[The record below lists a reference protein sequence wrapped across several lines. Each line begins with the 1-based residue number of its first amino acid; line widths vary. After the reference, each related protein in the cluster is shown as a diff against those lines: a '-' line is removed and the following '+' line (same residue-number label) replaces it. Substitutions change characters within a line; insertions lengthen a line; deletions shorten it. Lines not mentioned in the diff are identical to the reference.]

1 MHAFRLG
8 IIAAAAR
15 ITAGGGGGGGVDPM
29 FEDVMVLLHG
39 DSGTV
44 LDSSMYAR
52 TATVSGSITNS
63 TAVPG
68 YFGASQLLIASGAS
82 ATFPGLNVT
91 TDGTHTFECF
101 IRFPVD
107 GSPRAHVFGSWTGAG
122 ETGWT
127 FDLDNAGNGRLAVN
141 GGLASSSGSNPL
153 SKDVRYHIVVVLTI
167 SSTSTTASYYVDGVL
182 ATTFTGG
189 AIGSRNSNDS
199 SYNLRIGNRSDGSLN
214 FNGYIEEF
222 RYTRGVRYPGSIT
235 VPTAALPDAGP
246 ALVFTAGTDITLT
259 DGGRTAASTNG
270 WTSTPITTPIPSTGK
285 HYVEFLV
292 NGAGAQMLGVMQS
305 AAVTGNFV
313 GAFSNSTSN
322 GDDLRNGGGIFTT
335 VTGGNFS
342 SASSRVGVA
351 VDQTAGTVRWYKD
364 GVLQAAEVS
373 FTPGTSGLYFAAG
386 INAARPSVSVLRG
399 SATTPSG
406 FTYLGA

>member
-15 ITAGGGGGGGVDPM
+15 ITAGGGGGGGAVDPM
-29 FEDVMVLLHG
+29 FEDVQLLLHG
-39 DSGTV
+39 DTGTV
-44 LDSSMYAR
+44 LDSSLFGR
-52 TATVSGSITNS
+52 TATVSGTITNS
-63 TAVPG
+63 TAVSG
-68 YFGASQLLIASGAS
+68 YFGAAQLQFASGAA
-82 ATFPGLNVT
+82 ATFTGLKAT

-107 GSPRAHVFGSWTGAG
+107 GSPRAHIFGSWSGSN
-122 ETGWT
+122 GWT
-127 FDLDNAGNGRLAVN
+127 FDLDNGGGPQLAINGA
-141 GGLASSSGSNPL
+141 LASRSGGTGLN
-153 SKDVRYHIVVVLTI
+153 KNVRYHLALVLTI
-167 SSTSTTASYYVDGVL
+167 SSSTTTAVCYVDGVQNC
-182 ATTFTGG
+182 TFSAGV
-189 AIGSRNSNDS
+189 IGSRNSNDDIYS
-199 SYNLRIGNRSDGSLN
+199 VRVGNRSDNSLN
-214 FNGYIEEF
+214 FEGFIDEF
-222 RYTRGVRYPGSIT
+222 RYTRGARYTGAFTP
-235 VPTAALPDAGP
+235 PTAAFQDAGP

-351 VDQTAGTVRWYKD
+351 VDQTAGRVRWYKD

-386 INAARPSVSVLRG
+386 MNAARPSVSVLRG
-399 SATTPSG
+399 SANTPSG